1 MSKKNQAK
9 KAPAKKAA
17 ESNKKPVKGIIIA
30 AVALLL
36 AAAVIIAV
44 VLIRKDS
51 GTTDP
56 TNGVVE
62 TLPDDGGQ
70 YTYAKYKSTSL
81 PVEFVEILNKAEA
94 DSAAA
99 CKNQG
104 VALEIGDRE
113 ISVPEFTMY
122 YYDEYSSQVDSAQY
136 SIEKSGANRTG
147 FDLGIMPAE
156 QPYLRSEGTWEDHF
170 VEEAVDKMREVYMIF
185 DLAVEAGTK
194 LDVVTISGIIQN
206 IDLIETTVAKQ
217 GITADE
223 SLSNYYGEGM
233 TAAIYNARDIMMAY
247 AQAYENERLGEIR
260 GQYTESQLQ
269 EVIDTDRHAY
279 TVVVGRVYPIEG
291 EFNEAEAAAV
301 KNEQEFIAYANKNYP
316 AEGYDAEFSTA
327 CTYVQRDTISDVYG
341 EEVAGWMFSD
351 SRKNGDIAVVQG
363 KMFNYLCYVEKVPF
377 LATSRTVISCNTAYS
392 SDMAQE
398 DRDRLYNDLLE
409 KYENWQKDDG
419 TQAGFTRI
427 SSSTEIAA
435 EKTVR
440 VADYYFEVSEW
451 IFDPARK
458 PGDSAVINTNVG
470 CVAVYYIENNE
481 SDYDWMEYASYDR
494 SELEMTDFYANLKD
508 KDYKDKRNEKVMKDT
523 CKAAEVFIQRK
534 MDKMK
539 AETTTPAN

>member
-1 MSKKNQAK
+1 MSKKNQTK
-9 KAPAKKAA
+9 KAPTKKEA
-17 ESNKKPVKGIIIA
+17 ESKKPVKGIIIA

-36 AAAVIIAV
+36 VAAIIVAV
-44 VLIRKDS
+44 VLIKKDS

-56 TNGVVE
+56 TNGVIE

-70 YTYAKYKSTSL
+70 YTYAKYKGTSL

-122 YYDEYSSQVDSAQY
+122 YYDEYSLQVDSAQY

-156 QPYLRSEGTWEDHF
+156 QPHLSSDGTWEEHF

-194 LDVVTISGIIQN
+194 LDVITISGLLEN

-217 GITADE
+217 GITVDE

-233 TAAIYNARDIMMAY
+233 TAAMYNARDIMMTY
-247 AQAYENERLGEIR
+247 AQAYENNKLNEMMDG
-260 GQYTESQLQ
+260 YTESQLQ

-291 EFNEAEAAAV
+291 EYNEAEAAAV
-301 KNEQEFIAYANKNYP
+301 KTEQDFVAYANKNYP
-316 AEGYDAEFSTA
+316 MDGYDAEFSTA
-327 CTYVQRDTISDVYG
+327 CIYTQRDTITDVYG
-341 EEVAGWMFSD
+341 EEVADWMFSD
-351 SRKNGDIAVVQG
+351 SRKDGDIAVVQG
-363 KMFNYLCYVEKVPF
+363 KLFNYLCYVEKVPF
-377 LATSRTVISCNTAYS
+377 LTTSRTVISCDVSYGSN
-392 SDMAQE
+392 MAQT
-398 DRDRLYNDLLE
+398 DKDRLYNDLLE
-409 KYENWQKDDG
+409 KYEKWQKDDG
-419 TQAGFTRI
+419 TQAGFALI
-427 SSSTEIAA
+427 SSASGNAA
-435 EKTVR
+435 ERTVR

-458 PGDSAVINTNVG
+458 PGDSTVINTSVG
-470 CVAVYYIENNE
+470 CAAVYYIADNE
-481 SDYDWMEYASYDR
+481 ADYDWKAYAANDR
-494 SELEMTDFYANLKD
+494 SELEMTDFYANLKAD
-508 KDYKDKRNEKVMKDT
+508 DYKDKRNANVIADS
-523 CKAAEVFIQRK
+523 CKAAEAFIQRK

-539 AETTTPAN
+539 AETTTAA

>member
-1 MSKKNQAK
+1 MSKKNQTK
-9 KAPAKKAA
+9 KAPAKKEA
-17 ESNKKPVKGIIIA
+17 ETRGKPVKGIIIA

-36 AAAVIIAV
+36 VAAIVVAV
-44 VLIRKDS
+44 VLIKKDS

-56 TNGVVE
+56 TNGVIE
-62 TLPDDGGQ
+62 TMPDDGGQ
-70 YTYAKYKSTSL
+70 YTYAKYKGSSL

-104 VALEIGDRE
+104 VALEVGERK
-113 ISVPEFTMY
+113 ISVPEFMMY
-122 YYDEYSSQVDSAQY
+122 YYDEYSMQVDSAQY

-156 QPYLRSEGTWEDHF
+156 QPYLRSEGTWEEHF
-170 VEEAVDKMREVYMIF
+170 VEEAVEKMRDVYMIF

-194 LDVVTISGIIQN
+194 LDVITISGILEN
-206 IDLIETTVAKQ
+206 IELIETTVAQK

-223 SLSNYYGEGM
+223 SLSSYYGEGM

-247 AQAYENERLGEIR
+247 VQAYDAEKLSEMSDK
-260 GQYTESQLQ
+260 YTESQLQ

-291 EFNEAEAAAV
+291 QYNEAEASAV
-301 KNEQEFIAYANKNYP
+301 KNEEDFIAYANKNYP

-341 EEVAGWMFSD
+341 EEVGNWMFSD

-363 KMFNYLCYVEKVPF
+363 KLFNYLCYVEKVPF
-377 LATSRTVISCNTAYS
+377 LATSRTIISCEDSYS
-392 SDMAQE
+392 GNLGQE
-398 DRDRLYNDLLE
+398 DRDRLYNNLLE
-409 KYENWQKDDG
+409 KYEKWKKNDG
-419 TQAGFTRI
+419 TQAGFAAI
-427 SSSTEIAA
+427 GSSTGIAT

-440 VADYYFEVSEW
+440 VSDYYFEVSEW

-458 PGDSAVINTNVG
+458 PGDSTIINTNVG
-470 CVAVYYIENNE
+470 CVAVYYIQNNE
-481 SDYDWMEYASYDR
+481 SDYDWMEYAAYDR
-494 SELEMTDFYANLKD
+494 GELEMTDLYANTKNE
-508 KDYKDKRNEKVMKDT
+508 DYKIKRNEKVMADT

-539 AETTTPAN
+539 AETTTAAN

>member
-1 MSKKNQAK
+1 MSKKNQT
-9 KAPAKKAA
+9 KKAA

-36 AAAVIIAV
+36 AAAIIVAV
-44 VLIRKDS
+44 VLIKKDS

-56 TNGVVE
+56 TSGVIE

-70 YTYAKYKSTSL
+70 YTYAKYKNTSL

-206 IDLIETTVAKQ
+206 IDLIETTVEKQ

-247 AQAYENERLGEIR
+247 AQAYEQDKLGKMR
-260 GQYTESQLQ
+260 ADYTESQLQ

-279 TVVVGRVYPIEG
+279 TVIVGRVYPIEG

-301 KNEQEFIAYANKNYP
+301 KNEQDFIAYANKNYP

-351 SRKNGDIAVVQG
+351 SRKNGDVAVVQG

-377 LATSRTVISCNTAYS
+377 LATSCTVVSCDTAYS

-409 KYENWQKDDG
+409 KYENWQKNDG
-419 TQAGFTRI
+419 TQAGFTQI
-427 SSSTEIAA
+427 SSSSEIAA

-458 PGDSAVINTNVG
+458 PGDSTVINTAVG
-470 CVAVYYIENNE
+470 CVAVYFVSNNE
-481 SDYDWMEYASYDR
+481 SDYDWMEYAAYDR
-494 SELEMTDFYANLKD
+494 SELEMTDFYADLKN
-508 KDYKDKRNEKVMKDT
+508 KDYKDKRNEKVMADS

-539 AETTTPAN
+539 AETTTNNS

>member
-1 MSKKNQAK
+1 MSKKNLTK
-9 KAPAKKAA
+9 KDPAKKAA

-30 AVALLL
+30 AVAVLL
-36 AAAVIIAV
+36 AAAVIIAI
-44 VLIRKDS
+44 VLIKKDG

-56 TNGVVE
+56 TNGVIE

-70 YTYAKYKSTSL
+70 YTYAKYKNTSL
-81 PVEFVEILNKAEA
+81 PVEFVEILNKAET

-104 VALEIGDRE
+104 VVLEIGDRD
-113 ISVPEFTMY
+113 ISVPEFMMY

-147 FDLGIMPAE
+147 FDLETMPAE
-156 QPYLRSEGTWEDHF
+156 QPYLSSEGTWEDHF
-170 VEEAVDKMREVYMIF
+170 VEEAVNKMREVYMIF

-194 LDVVTISGIIQN
+194 LDVVTIAGILEN
-206 IDLIETTVAKQ
+206 IDLIETTVEKK

-223 SLSNYYGEGM
+223 SLSSYYGEGM

-247 AQAYENERLGEIR
+247 AQAYENDKLGEMR

-291 EFNEAEAAAV
+291 QFNEAEAAAV
-301 KNEQEFIAYANKNYP
+301 KNEQDFIAYANKNYP
-316 AEGYDAEFSTA
+316 SEGYDAEFSTA

-341 EEVAGWMFSD
+341 EEVADWMFSD

-363 KMFNYLCYVEKVPF
+363 KLFNYLCYVEKVPF
-377 LATSRTVISCNTAYS
+377 LATSRTVVACDTAYS
-392 SDMAQE
+392 SNMSQE
-398 DRDRLYNDLLE
+398 DRDRLYNDLLD
-409 KYENWQKDDG
+409 KYEKWKKNDG
-419 TQAGFTRI
+419 TQTGFAQI
-427 SSSTEIAA
+427 ASTSGVAT

-440 VADYYFEVSEW
+440 VSDYYFEVSEW

-458 PGDSAVINTNVG
+458 PGDSTVINTNVG

-481 SDYDWMEYASYDR
+481 SDYDWMEYAAYDR

-508 KDYKDKRNEKVMKDT
+508 DDYKVKRNEKVMKDT

-539 AETTTPAN
+539 AETTTAA